1 MRRTFPA
8 LPVEPTEPV
17 PFFRSIEGQHAPRAN
32 PAPFLFLSL
41 HFLISFYYKTY
52 HMLEVMLLISG
63 GFLWHRL
70 RENLYRRLFDPP
82 GKSLYAKG
90 AVKK

>member
-1 MRRTFPA
+1 MAQT
-8 LPVEPTEPV
+8 
-17 PFFRSIEGQHAPRAN
+17 
-32 PAPFLFLSL
+32 
-41 HFLISFYYKTY
+41 K
-52 HMLEVMLLISG
+52 
-63 GFLWHRL
+63 